1 MNPDYIIG
9 LDIGQAQDYTALA
22 VIERPPRIPNCRD
35 KLTYSL
41 RHLVRF
47 PLNTPYTT
55 IVPAVA
61 NLTSEKPLRGAP
73 LVIDHTGV
81 GRALVDMFKHAKTG
95 CSIIP
100 VTITAGLAITEPEHH
115 HFHVPKKEL
124 VTCLQ
129 LILQARRLRIARSL
143 PLADTLVEE
152 LQNFRVKITPA
163 ANEVFGTWREGD
175 HDDLVLAVVM
185 ACWWAERSPR
195 WLASDIK
202 VPNRD
207 DHLWTPGARGGFM
220 AECPPGV
227 FNE

>member
-9 LDIGQAQDYTALA
+9 LDIGQAQDHTALA
-22 VIERPPRIPNCRD
+22 VLERPEREPYNRD
-35 KLTYSL
+35 KPIYSL

-61 NLTSEKPLRGAP
+61 KLTSAPPLKGSP

-81 GRALVDMFKHAKTG
+81 GRALVDMFKQAKTG

-100 VTITAGLAITEPEHH
+100 VTITAGLAITEPEFR

-129 LILQARRLRIARSL
+129 LLLQARRLLIARSL
-143 PLADTLVEE
+143 PEADTLVEE
-152 LQNFRVKITPA
+152 LQNFRVKITPTA
-163 ANEVFGTWREGD
+163 HEVFGTWREGD

-185 ACWWAERSPR
+185 ACWWAERSPCWGIEGIR
-195 WLASDIK
+195 
-202 VPNRD
+202 VPKND
-207 DHLWTPGARGGFM
+207 DHKCTPPGY
-220 AECPPGV
+220 PKGV
-227 FNE
+227 FNS